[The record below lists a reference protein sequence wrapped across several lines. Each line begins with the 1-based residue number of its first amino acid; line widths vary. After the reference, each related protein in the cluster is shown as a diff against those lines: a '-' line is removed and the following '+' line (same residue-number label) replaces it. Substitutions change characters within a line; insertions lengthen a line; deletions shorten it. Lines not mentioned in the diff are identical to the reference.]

1 LRPIQCPMKKKNQDG
16 TYTQCPAMLTRNEAS
31 INNHL
36 RLSHKTTSDQRTRL
50 RIKLLG
56 DLREGNKEKMA
67 AKRASREE
75 RARAKIGGI
84 KS

>member
-1 LRPIQCPMKKKNQDG
+1 MRPIQCPMKKRNKDG

-50 RIKLLG
+50 RIKMLG
-56 DLREGNKEKMA
+56 DLEERNKEKKK
-67 AKRASREE
+67 AKRSSHEE
-75 RARAKIGGI
+75 RHRAKQAGI